1 VLFLDEIPEFARN
14 VLEVLRQPLEEGCVT
29 IARATSSQSYPAR
42 FLLVAAQNPCPCG
55 YAGDQESICSCS
67 PSQIQRYSNKISG
80 PLLDRLDLVV
90 NVGRVKRSQLI
101 NAEASESS
109 RDVRKR
115 VAKARAI
122 QTKRFVDESIKTNNE
137 MNNKQ
142 IQKFCALEPNAK
154 QLLEQAL
161 TSLKLSARAYMR
173 VLKVS
178 RTIADL
184 ESTLDIKP
192 KHIAE
197 ALQYRI

>member
-1 VLFLDEIPEFARN
+1 
-14 VLEVLRQPLEEGCVT
+14 
-29 IARATSSQSYPAR
+29 
-42 FLLVAAQNPCPCG
+42 
-55 YAGDQESICSCS
+55 
-67 PSQIQRYSNKISG
+67 
-80 PLLDRLDLVV
+80 LDLVV

-101 NAEASESS
+101 NGEASESS

-161 TSLKLSARAYMR
+161 ISLKLSARAYMR

-184 ESTLDIKP
+184 ESTQDIEP